1 MASPFFFIK
10 KEDGSLRA
18 IQDYRK
24 LNKGTVKNKYPLP
37 LINELI
43 DKVKDAKYIMKLDV
57 RWGYYNIQIREGD
70 EWKAVFRTNLGLFE
84 STVMFFGLCNA
95 PATFQG
101 FMNDIFQELI
111 HEGIVIIYLNDILIF
126 SNDLEEHRRRTK

>member
-1 MASPFFFIK
+1 MVSPFFFIK

-24 LNKGTVKNKYPLP
+24 LNEGMVKNKYPLP

-43 DKVKDAKYIMKLDV
+43 DK
-57 RWGYYNIQIREGD
+57 GYYNIRI
-70 EWKAVFRTNLGLFE
+70 F
-84 STVMFFGLCNA
+84 MFFSLCNA

-111 HEGIVIIYLNDILIF
+111 HEGIVIIYLDDILIF
-126 SNDLEEHRRRTK
+126 